1 MEFFN
6 ENSGFL
12 VDDVNKRS
20 PTPPCPPLKKITY
33 RLTVTDSP
41 VSRKAIH
48 QIAGNKYEMM
58 SNVFG
63 KEDDVILEEVN
74 KLIND
79 RSNILTKN
87 LKIKRFNQKHFWI
100 YFVHPNCLLF

>member
-1 MEFFN
+1 
-6 ENSGFL
+6 
-12 VDDVNKRS
+12 
-20 PTPPCPPLKKITY
+20 
-33 RLTVTDSP
+33 
-41 VSRKAIH
+41 
-48 QIAGNKYEMM
+48 MM

-87 LKIKRFNQKHFWI
+87 LKIKRFNQKYFGI